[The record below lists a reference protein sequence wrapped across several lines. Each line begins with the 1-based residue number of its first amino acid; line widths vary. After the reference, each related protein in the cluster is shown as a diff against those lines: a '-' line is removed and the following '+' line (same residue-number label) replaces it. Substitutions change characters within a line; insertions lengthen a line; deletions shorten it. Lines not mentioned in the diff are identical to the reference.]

1 MNYLILIIVAVAGIA
16 LGAYFV
22 RQKSTG
28 SGQTKSLQP
37 DQVRQKSENKDKVLA
52 FVQKNGKVKNAD
64 VEKMLGVSD
73 ATAER
78 YLNELEKAGKIKQ
91 HGVIGQNVFY
101 TPK

>member
-16 LGAYFV
+16 LGAYFA
-22 RQKSTG
+22 RQRNSYAISEQSRKK
-28 SGQTKSLQP
+28 Q
-37 DQVRQKSENKDKVLA
+37 ENKNKVLV
-52 FVQKNGKVKNAD
+52 FVQKNGKVKNGD

-78 YLNELEKAGKIKQ
+78 YLNELEKEGKLTQ
-91 HGVIGQNVFY
+91 HGIIGQNVFY